1 METLQEIAVRELTLD
16 PQNVRQAA
24 SDELS
29 DQELAA
35 SIDTHGLLSN
45 LVVKA
50 EERRCQ
56 KAHRIKTCYSVVAG
70 GRRLRALQ
78 KLIGDGRLAEDE
90 TVPCRVSTNGKVNVT
105 ELSLAE
111 NQARVALHPADQIDA
126 FVKLSEAGLTAEEIA
141 QRFGYAKRTVEAR
154 LRQANVDPL
163 IRQAYREG
171 RMNIETLNAF
181 SAAEPPRQIAVYE
194 RLLDEKNDPETI
206 HKWWVTRIMDESRES
221 ATSLW
226 SRIVSIE
233 EYEAAGGPVERDLFN
248 DEVYFLDKGK
258 LMHMVDVKLAEAVKS
273 VEDDYAWVEARR
285 SLSYDDKTKF
295 GQAAPVPA
303 ETTDLEQTQLDK
315 LQAELN
321 DDGLDEWDDRSD
333 EIERELEAIEHQI
346 RNRDRYPPET
356 GCIVTVGHEGVT
368 FVGGLYRPGEKPKG
382 VEVERHAKGNSRQA
396 QEKKKQKKATGGLSD
411 NAQAKLRGLRA
422 DMIRTYLTFDMAFDL
437 LAFTLARSVFRT
449 HFWVKP
455 LDIGQ
460 IGNRIDDSE
469 EGSCLPQLRQRV
481 DLTPLE
487 WIHAD
492 DPWAAY
498 MELPYE
504 TRREVFTMAVA
515 ATMIPQLATDRAKTS
530 AIEDVA
536 HQQALE
542 WNSVR
547 PTAENFWNHMN
558 RADILELALKE
569 LGEKTVKEESLKG
582 MKKKLLADTMEDIF
596 GTDGRTNDWCLPGFV
611 PPISRAGQG

>member
-1 METLQEIAVRELTLD
+1 METLQQIAVRELTLD

-29 DQELAA
+29 DQELVA

-50 EERRCQ
+50 EERQCE
-56 KAHRIKTCYSVVAG
+56 KAHRINQTRYTVVAG

-78 KLIGDGRLAEDE
+78 KLIEDGRLAEDE

-126 FVKLSEAGLTAEEIA
+126 FVKLTEAGLTAEEIA
-141 QRFGYAKRTVEAR
+141 QRFGYAKRTVDAR

-163 IRQAYREG
+163 IRQAYRDG
-171 RMNIETLNAF
+171 KMNLETLNAF

-194 RLLDEKNDPETI
+194 RLLKEWDDPDLI

-221 ATSLW
+221 VASLW
-226 SRIVSIE
+226 GRVVSLE

-248 DEVYFLDKGK
+248 DMVYFLDKGK
-258 LMHMVDVKLAEAVKS
+258 LMHMVDEKLAKGVKG

-285 SLSYDDKTKF
+285 SLSWDDKMKF
-295 GQAAPVPA
+295 GQAAPVRA
-303 ETTDLEQTQLDK
+303 EATDSERARLDE
-315 LQAELN
+315 LQAMYDDN
-321 DDGLDEWDDRSD
+321 DCHEFADEAVEDAA
-333 EIERELEAIEHQI
+333 EMEAIEHQI

-356 GCIVTVGHEGVT
+356 GCIVTVGHKGVML
-368 FVGGLYRPGEKPKG
+368 VGGLYRPGEKPKG
-382 VEVERHAKGNSRQA
+382 AEVERHAKGQSRQS

-411 NAQAKLRGLRA
+411 NAQQKLRWLRA
-422 DMIRTYLTFDMAFDL
+422 DMIRSELTFDKAFDL
-437 LAFTLARSVFRT
+437 LAFTLARSVFRAY
-449 HFWVKP
+449 HWVKP

-460 IGNRIDDSE
+460 IVNRIEDSD
-469 EGSCLPQLRQRV
+469 EGGCLPQLRDRV

-487 WIHAD
+487 WIEAD
-492 DPWAAY
+492 DPWAAF

-504 TRREVFTMAVA
+504 TRQEVFTMAVA
-515 ATMIPQLATDRAKTS
+515 ATMIPQLATDLPKTS

-536 HQQALE
+536 HQQSLE

-547 PTAENFWNHMN
+547 PTAENYWNHMN
-558 RADILELALKE
+558 RADILEIALKE
-569 LGEKTVKEESLKG
+569 LGEKTVKEECLKG

-596 GTDGRTNDWCLPGFV
+596 GTDSRTNDWCLPGFV
-611 PPISRAGQG
+611 PDQPAQG